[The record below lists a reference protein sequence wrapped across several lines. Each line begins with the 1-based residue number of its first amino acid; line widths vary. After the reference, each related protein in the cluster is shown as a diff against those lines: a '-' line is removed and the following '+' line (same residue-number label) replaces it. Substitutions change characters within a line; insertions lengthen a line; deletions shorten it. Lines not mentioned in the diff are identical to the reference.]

1 LKSYAVVAAVLLLV
15 VLVILLAFFT
25 LKDTERPP
33 LAEAPLKAPAAE
45 AERRERAEPSP
56 SRPERRPAQPAAA
69 GASPRRQALVRDEE
83 GAEPP
88 AGRPE
93 SSSEDS
99 DAPDDERVEARHE
112 LRIFGIVTNE
122 VGEPLI
128 GVRVVPRGAG
138 AQETRSDFEGKY
150 EVRALVGSS
159 KHPTLRFLAQGYE
172 EKPLHILPENVRGA
186 EARRINVRLDPLVG
200 KTLVTGRVKG
210 PEGRPV
216 PDAKLSLRSE
226 RLKVAYTG
234 VSDERGAFSIPD
246 VKIASDY
253 VLKVRSPGVYADYFE
268 RFLAPTREGLA
279 LEIVLERLSA
289 ARLSGRMVN
298 ADGDAVPDF
307 RLSLR
312 STQASD
318 KALAVTSDHNGYF
331 LVEEAPVGKLTFS
344 TPGFVVRGFSLGSGA
359 EGEVRLVLDWGDH
372 VLRGAVV
379 DALGRALAGARVD
392 LSWVHE
398 SAGLISGSSRRRQT
412 DASGSFEFKELGP
425 GPHTLEVHAD
435 GHPTTRESY
444 PVRRRIEEVEIRL
457 APSPR

>member
-1 LKSYAVVAAVLLLV
+1 MKSYAVAAAVLLLV

-33 LAEAPLKAPAAE
+33 LAEAALKGPAAE

-56 SRPERRPAQPAAA
+56 SRPERSPAQPTAA
-69 GASPRRQALVRDEE
+69 GASPRRQAALQDEE

-99 DAPDDERVEARHE
+99 GAPDDERVEARHE
-112 LRIFGIVTNE
+112 LRIFGSVTNE
-122 VGEPLI
+122 LGEPLV
-128 GVRVVPRGAG
+128 GVHVVPRGPG
-138 AQETRSDFEGKY
+138 AQEVRSDFEGKY

-186 EARRINVRLDPLVG
+186 EARRINVRLDPLVD
-200 KTLVTGRVKG
+200 KTLVSGRIRG

-226 RLKVAYTG
+226 RLRVAYTG
-234 VSDERGAFSIPD
+234 VSDERGKFSIPD
-246 VKIASDY
+246 VKVASDY

-268 RFLAPTREGLA
+268 RFLAPTREGLT

-298 ADGDAVPDF
+298 AAGDPIPNF

-312 STQASD
+312 STQARG
-318 KALAVTSDHNGYF
+318 KALAVTSDENGYF
-331 LVEEAPVGKLTFS
+331 VVEEAPVGKLTFS
-344 TPGFVVRGFSLGSGA
+344 TTGFVVRGVSLGSAAQGD
-359 EGEVRLVLDWGDH
+359 VRLVLDWGNH
-372 VLRGAVV
+372 VLRGVVV
-379 DALGRALAGARVD
+379 DDRGRALAGARVD
-392 LSWVHE
+392 LSWLHE
-398 SAGLISGSSRRRQT
+398 SAGLSSGSSRRTQT
-412 DASGSFEFKELGP
+412 NAGGSFEFTQLGP

-435 GHPTTRESY
+435 GYPPTREAY
-444 PVRRRIEEVEIRL
+444 PVRRLTEEVEIRL
-457 APSPR
+457 APRLR